1 MNPIRVLAAAT
12 AMEMCAVL
20 AALGLAG
27 LGGARSGWLDVINN
41 FAPIILIAAVV
52 GAGLAW
58 VTLEGSTRIVTMA
71 LALVAVTYGA
81 ALVAPE
87 IAGLWP
93 GPSGSGVPFRVLSAN
108 VWYENPSPDRAV
120 ASLIASDADAVL
132 LQESD
137 GSLQAWLPRLRE
149 HYPLASNCPG
159 SGVQIFTR
167 SPIVAQGC
175 APEASPS
182 RDLAWVQI
190 RASDGRPITLVTTHL
205 GWPFPPAVQP
215 AQRAVVAGQIRRL
228 ATDAMI
234 LAGDFNT
241 TPWSFAMR
249 SQDRLFAPLTRR
261 THAWFSWPARL
272 DALRQPWP
280 LPILPIDHVYAGRE
294 WQTMRLTRL
303 RIPGSDHFATLAV
316 FSRRP

>member
-71 LALVAVTYGA
+71 LALVAMAYGA

-87 IAGLWP
+87 IAGLWH
-93 GPSGSGVPFRVLSAN
+93 
-108 VWYENPSPDRAV
+108 ENPSPDRAV
-120 ASLIASDADAVL
+120 ASLIASGADAVL

-149 HYPLASNCPG
+149 HYPFASNCAG

-190 RASDGRPITLVTTHL
+190 HASDSRPITLVTTHL

-215 AQRAVVAGQIRRL
+215 AQRAVVAGQIHRL

-249 SQDRLFAPLTRR
+249 SQDRLFAPLSRR

-280 LPILPIDHVYAGRE
+280 LPILPIDHVYAGRD
-294 WQTMRLTRL
+294 WQTTRLTRL